1 MYVYKDISKM
11 VCYSGS
17 IRSIFSRERLDG
29 FIDPFNGASSL
40 QPHSVLEIVRSAKKI
55 TMYSKKIKKQFC
67 I

>member
-29 FIDPFNGASSL
+29 FIGLLMVPPPYIQL
-40 QPHSVLEIVRSAKKI
+40 HSALEIQNSVEI
-55 TMYSKKIKKQFC
+55 TINSKDK
-67 I
+67 